1 MTLVQILQ
9 PSAAYP
15 CPSYSY
21 FFQGAEIC
29 DSEICR
35 RPEARS
41 EFVGNL
47 HRVLI
52 GGIAN
57 ALVQISP

>member
-1 MTLVQILQ
+1 MQILQ
-9 PSAAYP
+9 PAAAYS
-15 CPSYSY
+15 CPSHSY

-35 RPEARS
+35 GPEARS
-41 EFVGNL
+41 EFVGSL
-47 HRVLI
+47 HRALV
-52 GGIAN
+52 GGIAT

>member
-1 MTLVQILQ
+1 MRILQ
-9 PSAAYP
+9 PATAYS
-15 CPSYSY
+15 CPFNFFS
-21 FFQGAEIC
+21 FQGAEIR

-41 EFVGNL
+41 EFIASL

-52 GGIAN
+52 GGIASI
-57 ALVQISP
+57 LVQKISP